1 MCANGRYRTA
11 YYTPSQDKVQSQIQA
26 SALANANTLSRT
38 FDPIPAFRRDNAS
51 TVLIFLMNDMIY
63 SGNVDDPWFGP
74 TSPVNG
80 TVFGDNMTA
89 YLADRAVNTI
99 ACFEYAELCNA
110 GISSRPCAPV
120 DMYGAGL
127 QGDLANELSLN
138 RRQISI
144 STRLS
149 AALQRSSLSTAVR
162 ELNGGSLR
170 ATAKSFA
177 WGSNPVAEDQWIL
190 EMQSWFST
198 ILITTQLAIRSV
210 CVPSV
215 ILSSV

>member
-1 MCANGRYRTA
+1 VCANGYYRTA
-11 YYTPSQDKVQSQIQA
+11 YYTPSQNKVQSQTQA

-38 FDPIPAFRRDNAS
+38 FDPIPAFRRENSS
-51 TVLIFLMNDMIY
+51 TVLVFLMNDMIY

-89 YLADRAVNTI
+89 YLADRPVSTL
-99 ACFEYAELCNA
+99 ACFEYAELCNT

-120 DMYGAGL
+120 DMYGASL
-127 QGDLANELSLN
+127 QGDLADELSLN
-138 RRQISI
+138 RQQI
-144 STRLS
+144 
-149 AALQRSSLSTAVR
+149 SLSTAVR
-162 ELNGGSLR
+162 ELNGASLR
-170 ATAKSFA
+170 AAAKSFA

-198 ILITTQLAIRSV
+198 ILITTQYAIRSV
-210 CVPSV
+210 SDPQVIPSP
-215 ILSSV
+215 I